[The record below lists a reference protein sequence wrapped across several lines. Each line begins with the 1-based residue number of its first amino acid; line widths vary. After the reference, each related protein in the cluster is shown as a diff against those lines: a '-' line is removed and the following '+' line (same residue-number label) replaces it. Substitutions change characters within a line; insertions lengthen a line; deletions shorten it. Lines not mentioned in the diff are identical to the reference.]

1 MAGNISDSRRDYD
14 GKVRFRVSI
23 TGDTLTI
30 RIKTISMNVIA
41 KMKAELPDFEFD
53 FETFVKELSTDDA
66 VFISN

>member
-1 MAGNISDSRRDYD
+1 MAKYGYPRLTRGN
-14 GKVRFRVSI
+14 VM
-23 TGDTLTI
+23 LTI

-41 KMKAELPDFEFD
+41 KMKAEIPDFEFD